1 MGNGTLLGVLVG
13 GIAGYA
19 LSQIDVLR
27 NKSFGPPAI
36 YVGAATVAG
45 GFVGAVIGHG
55 FDAPALPTAK
65 TPPPQIPPTSTY
77 A

>member
-1 MGNGTLLGVLVG
+1 MGNGTLLGALFG
-13 GIAGYA
+13 GVAAYT

-27 NKSFGPPAI
+27 KKNFGPPYI
-36 YVGAATVAG
+36 YVGAATIAG

-55 FDAPALPTAK
+55 FDTPAMPAAQTL
-65 TPPPQIPPTSTY
+65 PPQIPPTSTS